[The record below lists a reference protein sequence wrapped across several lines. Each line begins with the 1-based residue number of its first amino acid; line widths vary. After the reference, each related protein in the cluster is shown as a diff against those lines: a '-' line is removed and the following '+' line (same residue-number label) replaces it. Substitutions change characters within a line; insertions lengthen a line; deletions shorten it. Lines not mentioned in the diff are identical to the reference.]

1 MTTKSCFLVFELE
14 TALQAIVRNIQNA
27 KIYVFQIR
35 WAQQT
40 APAGPEHSKSASNTR
55 MPVVQAPLFQ
65 KRIHLMNTNY
75 RKRLPGFN
83 LDFFD
88 AREAVDDIKPAA
100 WNGLPYTARV
110 HAENLVRR
118 CEPTSLTAFLK
129 QLIER
134 KRDLDFPWFP
144 ARVVCHDILGQTA
157 LVDLA
162 GLRDAIA
169 DQGGDPA
176 KVNPVVPVQLIVD
189 HSLAVECGGYDPQAF
204 EKNRAI
210 EDRRNEDRF
219 HFIEWTKEAFK
230 NVDVIPAGN
239 GIMHQ
244 INLERMSPV
253 IYTLD
258 GVAFPDTL
266 VGTDSHTPHVDSL
279 GVIAIGV
286 GGLEAENVMLG
297 RATWM
302 RLPDIVGVHLSGK
315 PQAGITATD
324 VVLALTEYLRQ
335 CKVVGA
341 YLEFFGDGAQALTL
355 GDRATIS
362 NMAPEYGA
370 TAAMFFIDQQTIDYL
385 RLTGR
390 EDQQIKLV
398 EAYAKHTGLW
408 ADGLKTAQYERT
420 LQFDLSSVV
429 RNMAGPS
436 NPHARVATSDLARK
450 GIASTWQT
458 EAGKMPDGAVIIAA
472 ITSCTNTSNPRNVIA
487 AALLA
492 RNANRLGLTR
502 KPWVK
507 TSLAP
512 GSKAVELYLN
522 DSGLKPDLEKLG
534 FGIVG
539 FACTTCNGMSGAL
552 DPVIQQE
559 IIERD
564 LYTTAVLSGNRNFDG
579 RIHPYA
585 KQAFLASPPLVVAY
599 ALAGTIRFDIERD
612 SFGLDANGKPILLKD
627 LWPSDEEIDA
637 IVKASVKPQQF
648 RDVYIP
654 MFEQRVASVAKIDPL
669 YAWRDKSTYIRRP
682 PYWEGA
688 LAGVRTLKGM
698 RPLAVLG
705 DNITTDHLSP
715 SNAIML
721 NSAAGEYLATMGLP
735 EADFNSY
742 ATHRGDHLTT
752 QRATFANPTLKNE
765 MSVVDGKLKAGSLT
779 RVEPDGQ
786 VMRMWEAIEI
796 YMDRKQPLI
805 IIAGADYGQGS
816 SRDWAAK
823 GVRLAGVE
831 AIAAEG
837 FERIHR
843 TNLVGMGVLPLE
855 FKAGVTRLTL
865 KLDGTEVF
873 DVIGKRKPRGDL
885 DLVIT
890 RKTGEQ
896 MTTAVTCRLDTAEEV
911 SIYEAGGVLQRF
923 AQDFLESNKAA

>member
-1 MTTKSCFLVFELE
+1 MNTQFKKPLPN
-14 TALQAIVRNIQNA
+14 TALQ
-27 KIYVFQIR
+27 Y
-35 WAQQT
+35 
-40 APAGPEHSKSASNTR
+40 
-55 MPVVQAPLFQ
+55 
-65 KRIHLMNTNY
+65 
-75 RKRLPGFN
+75 
-83 LDFFD
+83 FD
-88 AREAVDDIKPAA
+88 ARTAVNTIAPGAYDK
-100 WNGLPYTARV
+100 LPYTARV
-110 HAENLVRR
+110 HAENLVRKAD
-118 CEPTSLTAFLK
+118 PAKLNDYLT

-189 HSLAVECGGYDPQAF
+189 HSLAVECGGFDPNAF
-204 EKNRAI
+204 AKNRAI

-219 HFIEWTKEAFK
+219 HFIDWTKRAFK
-230 NVDVIPAGN
+230 NMEVIPPGN

-253 IYTLD
+253 IGVLD
-258 GVAFPDTL
+258 GVAYPDTC
-266 VGTDSHTPHVDSL
+266 VGTDSHTPHVDAL

-297 RATWM
+297 RASWM
-302 RLPDIVGVHLSGK
+302 RLPDIVGVKLSGK
-315 PQAGITATD
+315 PQPGITATD
-324 VVLALTEYLRQ
+324 VVLALTEFLRKQ
-335 CKVVGA
+335 KVVGA
-341 YLEFFGDGAQALTL
+341 YLEFYGEGASTLTL

-385 RLTGR
+385 KLTGR
-390 EDQQIKLV
+390 EDAQVKLV
-398 EAYAKHTGLW
+398 ETYAKHTGLW
-408 ADGLKTAQYERT
+408 ADALKTAEYERV
-420 LQFDLSSVV
+420 LSFDLSTVV

-436 NPHARVATSDLARK
+436 NPHARVATSELAAK
-450 GIASTWQT
+450 GIANSTTHGVLPPPGGEGWGEGVGAPTQ
-458 EAGKMPDGAVIIAA
+458 AGKSTNTLSPNPSPPGGGEQDVMPDGAVIIAA

-492 RNANRLGLTR
+492 RNANKLGLKR

-507 TSLAP
+507 SSLAP
-512 GSKAVELYLN
+512 GSKTVELYLQEAN
-522 DSGLKPDLEKLG
+522 LLSELESLG
-534 FGIVG
+534 FGIVA

-552 DPVIQQE
+552 DPTIQKE
-559 IIERD
+559 IIDRD
-564 LYTTAVLSGNRNFDG
+564 LYATAVLSGNRNFDG

-599 ALAGTIRFDIERD
+599 AIAGTIRFDIEK
-612 SFGLDANGKPILLKD
+612 DALGIDASGKPITLKD
-627 LWPSDEEIDA
+627 IWPSDAEIDA
-637 IVKASVKPQQF
+637 VVKASVKPEQF
-648 RDVYIP
+648 RKVYEP
-654 MFEQRVASVAKIDPL
+654 MFAITADTGERVKPL
-669 YAWRDKSTYIRRP
+669 YDWRPQSTYIRRP

-688 LAGVRTLKGM
+688 LAGARTLKNL
-698 RPLAVLG
+698 RPLALLG

-715 SNAIML
+715 SNAIMA
-721 NSAAGEYLATMGLP
+721 NSAAGEYLAKMGLP
-735 EADFNSY
+735 EEDFNSY
-742 ATHRGDHLTT
+742 ATHRGDHLTAL
-752 QRATFANPTLKNE
+752 RATFANPTLTNE
-765 MSVVDGKLKAGSLT
+765 MAIVDGAIKKGSLA
-779 RVEPDGQ
+779 RIEPEGK
-786 VMRMWEAIEI
+786 VTRMWEAIET

-831 AIAAEG
+831 VIVAEG

-855 FKAGVTRLTL
+855 FKAGVNRKTL
-865 KLDGTEVF
+865 VLDGTETY
-873 DVIGKRKPRGDL
+873 DVIGERTPRATL
-885 DLVIT
+885 TLVVNRT
-890 RKTGEQ
+890 NGERVE
-896 MTTAVTCRLDTAEEV
+896 APVTCRLDTAEEISV
-911 SIYEAGGVLQRF
+911 YEAGGVLQRF
-923 AQDFLESNKAA
+923 AKDFLEARV

>member
-1 MTTKSCFLVFELE
+1 MNKS
-14 TALQAIVRNIQNA
+14 
-27 KIYVFQIR
+27 
-35 WAQQT
+35 
-40 APAGPEHSKSASNTR
+40 
-55 MPVVQAPLFQ
+55 
-65 KRIHLMNTNY
+65 Y
-75 RKRLPGFN
+75 RKPLQGTH
-83 LDFFD
+83 LDYFD
-88 AREAVDDIKPAA
+88 ARAAVDAIAPGAYDR
-100 WNGLPYTARV
+100 LPYTSRV

-118 CEPTSLTAFLK
+118 CDPAMLTDALK

-134 KRDLDFPWFP
+134 RRDLDFPWYP

-169 DQGGDPA
+169 DKGGDPA

-189 HSLAVECGGYDPQAF
+189 HSLAVEYGGNDPDAF
-204 EKNRAI
+204 AKNRAV

-219 HFIEWTKEAFK
+219 HFIDWTKQAFR
-230 NVDVIPAGN
+230 NIEVVPPGN

-253 IYTLD
+253 IYTQD

-266 VGTDSHTPHVDSL
+266 VGTDSHTPHVDAL

-297 RATWM
+297 RASWM
-302 RLPDIVGVHLSGK
+302 RLPDIIGVELTGRAG
-315 PQAGITATD
+315 PGITATD
-324 VVLALTEYLRQ
+324 VVLTLTEFLRKE
-335 CKVVGA
+335 KVVGA
-341 YLEFFGDGAQALTL
+341 YLEFHGEGAASLTL

-370 TAAMFFIDQQTIDYL
+370 TAAMFAIDQQTIDYL

-390 EDQQIKLV
+390 EDEQIALV
-398 EAYAKHTGLW
+398 ETYAKTAGLW
-408 ADGLKTAQYERT
+408 ADSLKTAEYERV
-420 LQFDLSSVV
+420 LRFDLSTVV
-429 RNMAGPS
+429 RTLAGPS
-436 NPHARVATSDLARK
+436 NPHRRLPVSDLAER
-450 GIASTWQT
+450 GIAGTVENQP
-458 EAGKMPDGAVIIAA
+458 GLMPDGAVIIAA

-487 AALLA
+487 AGLLA
-492 RNANRLGLTR
+492 RNANRAGLTR

-507 TSLAP
+507 SSLAP
-512 GSKAVELYLN
+512 GSKAVALYL
-522 DSGLKPDLEKLG
+522 DEAGLTADLEKLG
-534 FGIVG
+534 FGVVA

-559 IIERD
+559 IIDRD
-564 LYTTAVLSGNRNFDG
+564 LYATAVLSGNRNFDG

-599 ALAGTIRFDIERD
+599 AIAGTIRFDIERD
-612 SFGLDANGKPILLKD
+612 VLGTDASGREIRLKD
-627 LWPSDEEIDA
+627 IWPSDEEIDA
-637 IVKASVKPQQF
+637 MVKAAVKPEQF
-648 RDVYIP
+648 RKVYAP
-654 MFEQRVASVAKIDPL
+654 MFGLRNERDAAVEPL
-669 YAWRDKSTYIRRP
+669 YAWRPQSTYIRRP

-688 LAGVRTLKGM
+688 LAGERTLRGM

-715 SNAIML
+715 SNAILMD
-721 NSAAGEYLATMGLP
+721 SAAGEYLHKMGLP
-735 EADFNSY
+735 EEDFNSY
-742 ATHRGDHLTT
+742 ATHRGDHLTA
-752 QRATFANPTLKNE
+752 QRATFANPKLFNE
-765 MSVVDGKLKAGSLT
+765 MVKDADGNVKQGSLA
-779 RVEPDGQ
+779 RVEPEGKE
-786 VMRMWEAIEI
+786 MRMWEAIET

-805 IIAGADYGQGS
+805 IVAGADYGQGS

-843 TNLVGMGVLPLE
+843 TNLIGMGVLPLE
-855 FKAGVTRLTL
+855 FKPGVNRKTL
-865 KLDGTEVF
+865 GLDGTETY
-873 DVIGKRKPRGDL
+873 DVVGERKPRADL
-885 DLVIT
+885 TLVIH
-890 RKTGEQ
+890 RRDGETLEVP
-896 MTTAVTCRLDTAEEV
+896 MTCRLDTAEEV

-923 AQDFLESNKAA
+923 AQDFLEAESAAGSAKKAS